1 MNKISIYDLLK
12 AKYFVNDDA
21 VKNWSFIL
29 FLVLLALM
37 TIANTHSYEKKVYDI
52 ARLTKEVKQLRSES
66 IEKKMQ
72 LNQLKMESNIA
83 KSMEEKGIF
92 PSDTPPTKIK
102 AVVIK
107 KKKWH
112 QKIWE

>member
-1 MNKISIYDLLK
+1 MNKIRIYDLLK

-21 VKNWSFIL
+21 LKNWSFIL
-29 FLVLLALM
+29 FLVILALM
-37 TIANTHSYEKKVYDI
+37 TIANTHSFEKKIYDI

-72 LNQLKMESNIA
+72 LNQLKMESNISKIMA
-83 KSMEEKGIF
+83 EKGIY
-92 PSDTPPTKIK
+92 PSETPPTKIK
-102 AVVIK
+102 AFIIK
-107 KKKWH
+107 EKNWR